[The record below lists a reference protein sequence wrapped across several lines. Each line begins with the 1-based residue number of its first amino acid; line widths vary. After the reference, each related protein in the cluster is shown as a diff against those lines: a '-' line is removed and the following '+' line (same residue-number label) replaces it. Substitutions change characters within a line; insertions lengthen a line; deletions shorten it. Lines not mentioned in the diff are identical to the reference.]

1 MYIHRICTQQEADRF
16 PIDTSSAILST
27 KKLQLSVLK

>member
-1 MYIHRICTQQEADRF
+1 MYIHRICTQQEVDRF

-27 KKLQLSVLK
+27 QRLQLNVLK